1 MNKKSEQNRQ
11 ADVVKKNYTQP
22 QLTHYGTIREL
33 TTGGVSGCPES
44 NPVCQS
50 PLRMV

>member
-33 TTGGVSGCPES
+33 TTGGTEGCPEDNVS
-44 NPVCQS
+44 CQS
-50 PLRMV
+50 KQRML